1 MAKTKNKPKRW
12 MFAANLTE
20 VDKVNYDEIKKRWEK
35 LTGKELSTAEIARR
49 ILSTVALTPE
59 YDFLFQ
65 QEVLFKVDPK
75 EMESIYLTKLWPVVS
90 QLVKVIED
98 MKKDGEIEND

>member
-1 MAKTKNKPKRW
+1 MTEKDDRW
-12 MFAANLTE
+12 FCCANLKKADE
-20 VDKVNYDEIKKRWEK
+20 ENYKIIKKRWED
-35 LTGKELSTAEIARR
+35 LSGKKYSQAKIIKRLLAVIA
-49 ILSTVALTPE
+49 ITPE